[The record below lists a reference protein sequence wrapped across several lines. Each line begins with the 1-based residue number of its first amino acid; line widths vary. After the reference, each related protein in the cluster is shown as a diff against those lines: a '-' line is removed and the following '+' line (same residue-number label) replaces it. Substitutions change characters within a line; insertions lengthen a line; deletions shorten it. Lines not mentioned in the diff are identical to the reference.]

1 MCNQGPFNHFRNARG
16 GACLQKVGAMQA
28 LCDVIICTGIHVCQ
42 LTTVPHGVRYEV
54 LWKRKP
60 SCFQNK
66 EPWDRILPIE
76 LMRWI
81 NIELQNVERHLRSLP
96 S

>member
-1 MCNQGPFNHFRNARG
+1 MHGVDQ
-16 GACLQKVGAMQA
+16 CLQKVGAMHA

-60 SCFQNK
+60 FCFQHK
-66 EPWDRILPIE
+66 EPWDRILPVE

>member
-1 MCNQGPFNHFRNARG
+1 MCNQDPFNHFRNARG
-16 GACLQKVGAMQA
+16 GSVFTKLGAMQA
-28 LCDVIICTGIHVCQ
+28 VYDVIICTGIHVCQ

-54 LWKRKP
+54 PGKRNRRAFRVR
-60 SCFQNK
+60 SHG
-66 EPWDRILPIE
+66 ILPVE